1 MDRLT
6 LQDRD
11 RVIACLRAG
20 PMTVAEISKQ
30 LHLSASRINNIIL
43 DMERHSQVH
52 ALRCVKSIRGHPVNL
67 WALKTIPLEHTQ

>member
-20 PMTVAEISKQ
+20 PMTVTEISKQ
-30 LHLSASRINNIIL
+30 LHLSASRTSNIIL

-52 ALRCVKSIRGHPVNL
+52 VLRCVKSIRGHPVNL
-67 WALKTIPLEHTQ
+67 WALKTSPLEHTQ